1 MLEWHIKFEFFGIIL
16 SDEKVYVN
24 NLTRLRPHSIILG
37 LALNGIYIG
46 RIRLVNPYPRIM
58 KMTRLAYKTGS

>member
-37 LALNGIYIG
+37 LALNGINIG
-46 RIRLVNPYPRIM
+46 RIRLDNP
-58 KMTRLAYKTGS
+58 